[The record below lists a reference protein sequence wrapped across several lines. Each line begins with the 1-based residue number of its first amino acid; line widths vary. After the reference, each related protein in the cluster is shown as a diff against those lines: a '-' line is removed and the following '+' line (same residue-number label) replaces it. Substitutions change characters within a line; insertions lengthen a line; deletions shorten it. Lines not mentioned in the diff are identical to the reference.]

1 MARYTKPELRE
12 QIKAEIMA
20 SDRGGRPGQWSARKS
35 QLLTKEY
42 ERRGGGFLGP
52 KDSRQRSLERWG
64 AEKWQ
69 TSTGSTRARKGDETA
84 RYLPK
89 KAWEKL
95 SDEQKRDTDTKKRR
109 ASRTGRQ
116 FVANTGP
123 AKRAR
128 KETTSPRGRAATS
141 AERLTELTVPEASRL
156 VPGLDKNQL
165 RAALRRERGGKA
177 RKTLLQRL
185 QSELDRR

>member
-69 TSTGSTRARKGDETA
+69 TSSGSTRARKGNETA

-89 KAWEKL
+89 KAWDKL
-95 SDEQKRDTDTKKRR
+95 SDEQKRDTEAKKRQ

-128 KETTSPRGRAATS
+128 KEVTSPRGRAATS
-141 AERLTELTVPEASRL
+141 AEQLTELTVPEASRL